1 MNRIQMLR
9 HRLTMRTALSNRDE
23 RRRGTLPWAQSTA
36 NRQQTV
42 FSYMKKKPRKRVNA
56 YGAMIQS

>member
-9 HRLTMRTALSNRDE
+9 HQLTMRTALSNRDE
-23 RRRGTLPWAQSTA
+23 RRSDTFLRPIDSESTTD
-36 NRQQTV
+36 RI
-42 FSYMKKKPRKRVNA
+42 SYMKKKPRKRVNA